1 MYFLSLYHMAPLPRS
16 LKELCSPAFFYF
28 VISMVSLIILV
39 IGNLGNT
46 SKFNLGFFS
55 VYVPNVTFVF
65 IVQFI
70 YILFWTWILNL
81 ICKDNRKGF
90 AWFLVLIPFILSF
103 FLVALVSTKE
113 GATNMMSKKK
123 GGPRVLKRK

>member
-1 MYFLSLYHMAPLPRS
+1 MAPLPKS
-16 LKELCSPAFFYF
+16 LKELCTPAFLYF
-28 VISMVSLIILV
+28 VVSMVSLIVMVL
-39 IGNLGNT
+39 GNLGNT

-81 ICKDNRKGF
+81 ICRDNRKGF

-103 FLVALVSTKE
+103 LLLGVVSSKE
-113 GATNMMSKKK
+113 GYGSMKLRNKA
-123 GGPRVLKRK
+123 RK

>member
-1 MYFLSLYHMAPLPRS
+1 MAPLPKS
-16 LKELCSPAFFYF
+16 LKELCTPAFLYF
-28 VISMVSLIILV
+28 AVSMISLIIMVL
-39 IGNLGNT
+39 GNLGNT

-81 ICKDNRKGF
+81 ICRDNRKGF

-103 FLVALVSTKE
+103 LLLALVSSKE
-113 GATNMMSKKK
+113 GYTKK
-123 GGPRVLKRK
+123 VMKRKGKR

>member
-1 MYFLSLYHMAPLPRS
+1 MAPLPKS
-16 LKELCSPAFFYF
+16 LKELCTPAFLYIA
-28 VISMVSLIILV
+28 VSMVSLIVMVL
-39 IGNLGNT
+39 GNLGNT

-103 FLVALVSTKE
+103 LLLALVSSKE
-113 GATNMMSKKK
+113 GYGARKVMKRRSKK
-123 GGPRVLKRK
+123 

>member
-1 MYFLSLYHMAPLPRS
+1 MAPLPKS
-16 LKELCSPAFFYF
+16 LKELCTPAFFYF
-28 VISMVSLIILV
+28 VVSMVSLIVMVL
-39 IGNLGNT
+39 GNLGNT

-55 VYVPNVTFVF
+55 VYVPNVTFIF

-103 FLVALVSTKE
+103 LLLALVSSKE
-113 GATNMMSKKK
+113 GYVAKKVIK
-123 GGPRVLKRK
+123 RRVRK

>member
-1 MYFLSLYHMAPLPRS
+1 MAPLPKS

-65 IVQFI
+65 ITQFI

-81 ICKDNRKGF
+81 ICRDSRKGF

-103 FLVALVSTKE
+103 FLIAVVSTKE
-113 GATNMMSKKK
+113 GLKKMSKKGMMK
-123 GGPRVLKRK
+123 KR